1 MYSNLPNILND
12 IHTILVP
19 KGCFGCNVLLYKGE
33 RLLCTV
39 CRNQLP
45 LTDYN
50 FTKNNPVDRVF
61 YGKIN
66 IKKASSFLFFTKN
79 GIVMNVIHHLKYKN
93 RQEIGSFLGD
103 WYGQILKEENALPI
117 IDFIIPVPLHKN
129 KLKKRGYNQVT
140 LFGERL
146 AYHLNTTYLDSCL
159 IKTKNNKTQTKK
171 SRPNRWLSTKEVFT
185 LANPEI
191 IKNKTVLLI
200 DDIITTGA
208 TMEACANVLKE
219 TKNIYITSIAV
230 VP

>member
-1 MYSNLPNILND
+1 LYSNLPNILND

>member
-1 MYSNLPNILND
+1 
-12 IHTILVP
+12 
-19 KGCFGCNVLLYKGE
+19 VLLYKGE